1 MSDQEKIIN
10 RIKKLLRMKNGG
22 TAAEIE
28 TALLLAQQ
36 IAHKHGIDIKSI
48 NENEL
53 EREPITHENINE
65 LSRIQWE
72 CKYAALI
79 MQEHFNVKVF
89 VRKSIFHDT
98 TKLIFIGTKTDIE
111 IARYIYNFLVRHFR
125 QEWKLKKG
133 RLRNR
138 QAFMFGMFC
147 GLNNKLNSLK
157 PKIEQQEGI
166 ILSGDKLRRNDYME
180 KTFGE
185 TKSESV
191 NPDNIAVAAVN
202 AGYQAGRQTNIRT
215 GLRPPAQ
222 LIKELA

>member
-1 MSDQEKIIN
+1 MSDQKIIE

-28 TALLLAQQ
+28 TALFLAQQ

-65 LSRIQWE
+65 LSRIQLE

-79 MQEHFNVKVF
+79 LQEHFNVKVF
-89 VRKSIFHDT
+89 VQKFFDL
-98 TKLIFIGTKTDIE
+98 TKLVFIGTKTDIE

-125 QEWKLKKG
+125 REWKLKKG

-138 QAFMFGMFC
+138 QAFLFGMFC

-166 ILSGDKLRRNDYME
+166 ILSGDKLRRNDYML
-180 KTFGE
+180 KIFGE

-191 NPDNIAVAAVN
+191 RPDRFANAAAD
-202 AGYQAGRQTNIRT
+202 AGYKAGKETNIRT
-215 GLRPPAQ
+215 GLNATPQTQKA
-222 LIKELA
+222 LA